1 MPTRELFLLFSLCS
15 EKGGLYEKTLIC
27 QSGTLLRHVHPV
39 GDVYPTISIL
49 GTIVLF
55 PMKRNLHDKPQSASS
70 SPTQSPKTPRPSKL
84 VAPTTIQSGPEPT
97 GARGNITRKS
107 PVPAT
112 SALSSPRYR
121 VDVPILPESQ
131 PVGDKKLVVRR
142 KEGDKK

>member
-1 MPTRELFLLFSLCS
+1 MRRRLSVSLGPYFVMFIPSATYIQPFRFSV
-15 EKGGLYEKTLIC
+15 
-27 QSGTLLRHVHPV
+27 Q
-39 GDVYPTISIL
+39 
-49 GTIVLF
+49 F